1 MITSILKKS
10 TPFNSVIFAVLI
22 FIFYTLYNYTNEHQV
37 ISINLVVTKLLLLL
51 LFFASFFAVN
61 FIVKKNNLTKDSDY
75 VILFFLLFLLFFPSI
90 LSNFK
95 LVFSNLLVLLA
106 LRRLYSLQTLK
117 FVKEKIFDASFYIC
131 LASIFQFWSI
141 LFLILVFLSVLF
153 YVSRDYR
160 NWFLPFVGIATA
172 FILFIL
178 YVLIFNK
185 MALLNYKNSAEI
197 DLNFTYF
204 KSNFQNLALSIFT
217 VVSVFFVGSLLLI
230 LPAKPLNQKAAYK
243 QTIVAFVIGVSI
255 FILSGNKS
263 NDILLFSFFPLTII
277 ATSDFEHFSKSIR
290 ANIFATI
297 IIVLALICFF
307 TQL

>member
-10 TPFNSVIFAVLI
+10 TPFNSVVFAVLI
-22 FIFYTLYNYTNEHQV
+22 FIFYIIYNYTNDNQV
-37 ISINLVVTKLLLLL
+37 ITLYFVAAKLILLL
-51 LFFASFFAVN
+51 LFFASFFVSN

-75 VILFFLLFLLFFPSI
+75 VILFFLLFVLFFPSI
-90 LSNFK
+90 LSNSK
-95 LVFSNLLVLLA
+95 LVFSNLSILLA

-172 FILFIL
+172 CVLFIL
-178 YVLIFNK
+178 YAMLLNK
-185 MALLNYKNSAEI
+185 EALLNYKNSAII
-197 DLNFTYF
+197 DFNFTYF
-204 KSNFQNLALSIFT
+204 KNNFQNLALSIFT
-217 VVSVFFVGSLLLI
+217 VVSVFFVGALLLI
-230 LPAKPLNQKAAYK
+230 LPSKPLNQKAAYK
-243 QTIVAFVIGVSI
+243 QTIAAFIIGLSI
-255 FILSGNKS
+255 FILSANKS

-277 ATSDFEHFSKSIR
+277 ATSDFEHYSQSIR
-290 ANIFATI
+290 VNSIATVVI
-297 IIVLALICFF
+297 ILALICFF